1 MLVRFSSTATG
12 SITLFGDSAAQ
23 LINILGASGAIP
35 GAISAE
41 DIPAALKRLRQQ
53 LHVQAAATQA
63 SEHDDEKENEEREP
77 QISLAT
83 RAVPLIDL
91 LERASA
97 GNAPVMWE
105 AG

>member
-23 LINILGASGAIP
+23 LINMLGASGAIP

-53 LHVQAAATQA
+53 LQAQAATPEQRDG
-63 SEHDDEKENEEREP
+63 DDEDNKEREP
-77 QISLAT
+77 QIALAT